1 MPDDALQ
8 FNRSDIT
15 PVRRMERITARK
27 THAFHYRNVTL
38 MLNCSRNLELNLTI
52 DSRVRTRYFSLIIEP
67 SQSVRLN
74 MNISVSPPPGVRM
87 MERSLSFYTDIE
99 PNATIPLR
107 AQLRLY
113 VNQTAFQMELNR
125 VINASRLMWTYWN
138 RTRSRWVPVASYI
151 DEDGYLFCNTTSF
164 STWTVVEMVPLQIA
178 GSLSEEE
185 VTFGET
191 VTVSATVKDEER
203 NPVEGATVPVS
214 IDQTDGLSLFS
225 LSDLGNGNY
234 GGTLDTGE
242 LGVAGGTYAII
253 LTAEKEGYYSSQET
267 LTLNVQPQPTD
278 WTIYVVV
285 GVVIVAVVVIALI
298 LIRRS

>member
-1 MPDDALQ
+1 
-8 FNRSDIT
+8 
-15 PVRRMERITARK
+15 
-27 THAFHYRNVTL
+27 
-38 MLNCSRNLELNLTI
+38 
-52 DSRVRTRYFSLIIEP
+52 
-67 SQSVRLN
+67 
-74 MNISVSPPPGVRM
+74 
-87 MERSLSFYTDIE
+87 
-99 PNATIPLR
+99 
-107 AQLRLY
+107 
-113 VNQTAFQMELNR
+113 
-125 VINASRLMWTYWN
+125 
-138 RTRSRWVPVASYI
+138 
-151 DEDGYLFCNTTSF
+151 
-164 STWTVVEMVPLQIA
+164 VPLQIA

>member
-1 MPDDALQ
+1 
-8 FNRSDIT
+8 
-15 PVRRMERITARK
+15 
-27 THAFHYRNVTL
+27 
-38 MLNCSRNLELNLTI
+38 
-52 DSRVRTRYFSLIIEP
+52 
-67 SQSVRLN
+67 
-74 MNISVSPPPGVRM
+74 
-87 MERSLSFYTDIE
+87 
-99 PNATIPLR
+99 LR

-178 GSLSEEE
+178 GTLSEEE
-185 VTFGET
+185 VAFGQT
-191 VTVSATVKDEER
+191 VTVSATVKDEEG

-214 IDQTDGLSLFS
+214 IDQTDGLSLLS

-242 LGVAGGTYAII
+242 LGSAGGTYAII
-253 LTAEKEGYYSSQET
+253 LTAEKEGYYPSQET

-278 WTIYVVV
+278 WTIYVIV
-285 GVVIVAVVVIALI
+285 GVVIVALVVIASI